1 MRTVREQ
8 DSRVAVGLLVV
19 ALVVLHVQGHLTDL
33 AVETSFMPVLEKTH
47 RTLTL
52 ELQQNEHYFLQKAC
66 HIIDRG

>member
-1 MRTVREQ
+1 MCDVRTVREQ

-52 ELQQNEHYFLQKAC
+52 ELQQNEIFTAKYKFC
-66 HIIDRG
+66 V